1 MALLGEFDSVFSEE
15 ALYLSED
22 SLSAMYDAGN
32 NKTFLECQIACRNL
46 PGRWSMPEIEE
57 VTVTG
62 QEMWLRRSGG
72 VPTELN
78 TAYILN
84 ASGAAG
90 QTGLQD
96 QRECFCVTKERPK
109 VEYSYCNVDS
119 HADNIDSYDNP
130 NNVADF
136 QNCCDSKVQ
145 DGWYPLGGLSKGSAD
160 DGCQAFW
167 RWAE

>member
-1 MALLGEFDSVFSEE
+1 
-15 ALYLSED
+15 
-22 SLSAMYDAGN
+22 
-32 NKTFLECQIACRNL
+32 
-46 PGRWSMPEIEE
+46 MPEIEE

-109 VEYSYCNVDS
+109 VEYSYCDGGDPSDAAFTQCINEKL
-119 HADNIDSYDNP
+119 AE
-130 NNVADF
+130 
-136 QNCCDSKVQ
+136 
-145 DGWYPLGGLSKGSAD
+145 GWYPLSGFPNHHDRQGYNGSGGVFAAGYAQYTHAS
-160 DGCQAFW
+160 FW